1 MVRPMMLLVNP
12 AAGRSTS
19 SAALGGVVETLCR
32 GGWAPTVF
40 FTTGPRTATALARQ
54 WGSEYELLMCL
65 GGDGT
70 LSETIAGL
78 MQLPEEKRPLL
89 GYIPMGTAND
99 VANTLNLPR
108 RRPRQAT
115 HDALNGREV
124 PYDVGQMGE
133 SGYFTYVA
141 AFGVFTEVSYKTDQ
155 ELKKA
160 LGHAAY
166 VLSGLSQLPKLR
178 ATHARVEYDDGVLED
193 DFIYGAVSNST
204 SIAGLLKLD
213 KRVVALSDGKFELVL
228 VRRPKTLTEL
238 SGIIQGLLNMDYN
251 GPGMTIVQTSRVH
264 FSFPE
269 PVAFTRDGEAGG
281 IYQELEIVNPPRAV
295 NFIL

>member
-1 MVRPMMLLVNP
+1 MGKPLLLLVNP

-19 SAALGGVVETLCR
+19 HAALGGVVETFCR
-32 GGWAPTVF
+32 GGWNPTVYM
-40 FTTGPRTATALARQ
+40 TTGPRTATLLAARHGGHYQ
-54 WGSEYELLMCL
+54 RLVCL

-78 MQLPEEKRPLL
+78 MQLPEEERPVL

-99 VANTLNLPR
+99 VATTLELPR
-108 RRPRQAT
+108 RKPLEAAEDVLKG
-115 HDALNGREV
+115 HEL
-124 PYDVGQMGE
+124 PYDVGRMGDT
-133 SGYFTYVA
+133 GYFTYVA
-141 AFGVFTEVSYKTDQ
+141 AFGMFTEVSYQTDQ

-166 VLSGLSQLPKLR
+166 VLSGLTQLPKLR
-178 ATHARVEYDDGVLED
+178 ATRARVEYDDGVMED
-193 DFIYGAVSNST
+193 EFIYGAVSNST

-213 KRVVALSDGKFELVL
+213 KRVVSLSDGKFELVL

-238 SGIIQGLLNMDYN
+238 TSIIQGLLNQDYN
-251 GPGMTIVQTSRVH
+251 GPAMSIVQTSWAH

-269 PVAFTRDGEAGG
+269 PTAFTRDGEAGG
-281 IYQELEIVNPPRAV
+281 IYQELEIRNIPRAI
-295 NFIL
+295 NIIR

>member
-1 MVRPMMLLVNP
+1 MAKPMMLLVNP

-19 SAALGGVVETLCR
+19 HTALGAVVETFCSD
-32 GGWAPTVF
+32 GWNPTVY
-40 FTTGPRTATALARQ
+40 FTTGPRTAIALTARY
-54 WGSEYELLMCL
+54 GGEYERLVCL

-78 MQLPEEKRPLL
+78 MQLPPECRPGL

-99 VANTLNLPR
+99 VASTLELPHR
-108 RRPRQAT
+108 KPLQAAQ
-115 HDALNGREV
+115 DVLNGTQM
-124 PYDVGQMGE
+124 PYDVGRMGDT
-133 SGYFTYVA
+133 GYFTYVA
-141 AFGVFTEVSYKTDQ
+141 AFGVFTDVSYKTDQ
-155 ELKKA
+155 ELKKV

-166 VLSGLSQLPKLR
+166 VVSGLPQLPKLR
-178 ATHARVEYDDGVLED
+178 AVKARIEYDGGVMED
-193 DFIYGAVSNST
+193 EYIYGAVSNST

-228 VRRPKTLTEL
+228 VRKPKTIAELTSIL
-238 SGIIQGLLNMDYN
+238 QGILNQDYN
-251 GPGMTIVQTSRVH
+251 GPAMSIVQTSRVH

-281 IYQELEIVNPPRAV
+281 IYQELEISNLPRAV
-295 NFIL
+295 NFIR